1 MECPICFNK
10 IKKTINYC
18 VTDCKHSFCLE
29 CMILHMRNKR
39 QKSRNKCPICRNKLY
54 VKHSDSDDSE
64 PEDSEPEDSE
74 PEDSEPEDSTPV
86 EIRHRNIMA
95 IDNTTRI
102 IQQHRLVQTMGIVHT
117 PIFFFVNKIHVPATV
132 AIYLIVL
139 GSVMY
144 SITNGILKIF

>member
-1 MECPICFNK
+1 MECPICLNN

-29 CMILHMRNKR
+29 CMIRHMRNKT
-39 QKSRNKCPICRNKLY
+39 QKSRNKCPICRNKIY
-54 VKHSDSDDSE
+54 VKHSDSEDSESSGTE
-64 PEDSEPEDSE
+64 PEDSGTDELSHH
-74 PEDSEPEDSTPV
+74 
-86 EIRHRNIMA
+86 EITRRTTTS

-117 PIFFFVNKIHVPATV
+117 PIFFFVNRIHVPFTF